1 MVETLVT
8 VIAQGWPNPS
18 FHTDVL
24 RLAAPAFARG

>member
-1 MVETLVT
+1 MKGRYPVATMT
-8 VIAQGWPNPS
+8 PNPS